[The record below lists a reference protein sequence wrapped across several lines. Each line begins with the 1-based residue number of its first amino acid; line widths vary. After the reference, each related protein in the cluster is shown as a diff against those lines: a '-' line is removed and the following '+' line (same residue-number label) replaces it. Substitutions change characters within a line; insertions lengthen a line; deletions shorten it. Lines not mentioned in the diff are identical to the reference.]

1 VDIDFGDVSIVMRNY
16 LRRSGKRRF
25 NAGTRAAM
33 LFLNLTDP
41 RAVKL
46 VRGLFI
52 DWGYK
57 AQRAAHRLLKGWL
70 RRQTRQPPLTTG
82 GPPALR
88 AQVIH
93 FINKPMPGKL
103 PKKTARAL
111 LDIEDAKVIPIIRD

>member
-1 VDIDFGDVSIVMRNY
+1 MRNY
-16 LRRSGKRRF
+16 LRRAGKRRF
-25 NAGTRAAM
+25 NPGTRASM

-46 VRGLFI
+46 VRTADDRLGLP
-52 DWGYK
+52 G
-57 AQRAAHRLLKGWL
+57 AARAYHLFERPGRSADP
-70 RRQTRQPPLTTG
+70 QPPVTTG
-82 GPPALR
+82 GPPLR

-111 LDIEDAKVIPIIRD
+111 LDIEDPRSCRSSAIPRK